1 MTVKN
6 KSKFQRTDIGRSKPK
21 KTKRKTLFIS
31 IIVILLLIS
40 SGIAY
45 TVLNTTHTNS
55 SAVKPK
61 KTSSSNGIVA
71 SSSVAIAPADVTE
84 DTGEAGWVKVKS
96 KKKLDKFTDLS
107 VQGVTI
113 YRANNPKVLK
123 TATAQIPG
131 TFMMSDIVA
140 KYPDSL
146 ILNTSGFDMNSGQIV
161 GFQVNNGQLFSN
173 WSNTAYGS
181 AAFIINKDGS
191 AKGYDLSTPADEILK
206 KGAQQSYGF
215 GSILIKDGA
224 VLPNDGSVNWMIHSY
239 IGNDADNNIYLIISD
254 TSVGYDGTMAAVA
267 NLNLQNLVVLDGGG
281 SSQMS
286 LNGQTIF
293 ASQDGRP
300 VADFIVLR

>member
-1 MTVKN
+1 MKN
-6 KSKFQRTDIGRSKPK
+6 KNQTKHNTSRNKPVSKKKNKLPLVLTFVALIIVMASVVFMLLHPK
-21 KTKRKTLFIS
+21 KTDSNAL
-31 IIVILLLIS
+31 
-40 SGIAY
+40 
-45 TVLNTTHTNS
+45 
-55 SAVKPK
+55 KPI
-61 KTSSSNGIVA
+61 KTSAKNAVVPPT
-71 SSSVAIAPADVTE
+71 SVSIAPAPEVE

-96 KKKLDKFTDLS
+96 KTKLDKFTDLS
-107 VQGVTI
+107 VPGVTI

-123 TATAQIPG
+123 TAAAQIPG

-146 ILNTSGFDMNSGQIV
+146 IMNTSGFDMNTGQIV
-161 GFQVNNGQLFSN
+161 GFQINNGQLFSN

-181 AAFIINKDGS
+181 AAFVINKDGS
-191 AKGYDLSTPADEILK
+191 ANGYDLTTPATDILN
-206 KGAQQSYGF
+206 KGGEQSYGF
-215 GSILIKDGA
+215 GSILIKDG
-224 VLPNDGSVNWMIHSY
+224 VTLPNDGSVNWMIHSY

-267 NLNLQNLVVLDGGG
+267 NLHLQNLVVLDGGG

>member
-1 MTVKN
+1 MKN
-6 KSKFQRTDIGRSKPK
+6 NTQGRRSASKQAKNTAKKKKTPLILTLIALLIVGAGVTYVLFQPK
-21 KTKRKTLFIS
+21 KID
-31 IIVILLLIS
+31 
-40 SGIAY
+40 
-45 TVLNTTHTNS
+45 S
-55 SAVKPK
+55 SATKPI
-61 KTSSSNGIVA
+61 KTKAPDAIVP
-71 SSSVAIAPADVTE
+71 STSVSIAPAPEVE

-96 KKKLDKFTDLS
+96 KTKLDKFTDLS

-123 TATAQIPG
+123 TAAAQLPG
-131 TFMMSDIVA
+131 TYMMADIVA

-146 ILNTSGFDMNSGQIV
+146 IMNTSGFDMNTGQIV
-161 GFQVNNGQLFSN
+161 GFQINNGQLFSN

-181 AAFIINKDGS
+181 AAFVINKDGS
-191 AKGYDLSTPADEILK
+191 ANGYDLTTPATDILA
-206 KGAQQSYGF
+206 KGGEQSYGF
-215 GSILIKDGA
+215 GSILIKDGV

-267 NLNLQNLVVLDGGG
+267 NLKLQNLVVLDGGG

>member
-21 KTKRKTLFIS
+21 KKKRKTLFIS
-31 IIVILLLIS
+31 IIVIPLLIS

-61 KTSSSNGIVA
+61 KTSSLNGIVA

-123 TATAQIPG
+123 TATAQITG
-131 TFMMSDIVA
+131 
-140 KYPDSL
+140 
-146 ILNTSGFDMNSGQIV
+146 
-161 GFQVNNGQLFSN
+161 
-173 WSNTAYGS
+173 
-181 AAFIINKDGS
+181 
-191 AKGYDLSTPADEILK
+191 
-206 KGAQQSYGF
+206 
-215 GSILIKDGA
+215 
-224 VLPNDGSVNWMIHSY
+224 H
-239 IGNDADNNIYLIISD
+239 
-254 TSVGYDGTMAAVA
+254 
-267 NLNLQNLVVLDGGG
+267 
-281 SSQMS
+281 
-286 LNGQTIF
+286 
-293 ASQDGRP
+293 R
-300 VADFIVLR
+300 

>member
-1 MTVKN
+1 MKN
-6 KSKFQRTDIGRSKPK
+6 KKTYKRSNTPLKQ
-21 KTKRKTLFIS
+21 KTRKRKFPFIL
-31 IIVILLLIS
+31 IILILLLIGAS
-40 SGIAY
+40 IFYLAFNSN
-45 TVLNTTHTNS
+45 NTDS
-55 SAVKPK
+55 SAQKPQ
-61 KTSSSNGIVA
+61 KTASSNGLVA
-71 SSSVAIAPADVTE
+71 SKSVKIAPADVTE
-84 DTGEAGWVKVKS
+84 DTGDAGWVKVKS
-96 KKKLDKFTDLS
+96 KTKLEKFTDLS

-123 TATAQIPG
+123 TATAQVPG
-131 TFMMSDIVA
+131 TFMMSDIIA

-181 AAFIINKDGS
+181 AAFVINKDGS
-191 AKGYDLSTPADEILK
+191 TKGYDLTTPADEIIK

-215 GSILIKDGA
+215 GSILIKDG
-224 VLPNDGSVNWMIHSY
+224 VILPNDGSVNWMIHSY

-254 TSVGYDGTMAAVA
+254 TSVGYNGTMAAVA
-267 NLNLQNLVVLDGGG
+267 NLNLKNLVVLDGGG

>member
-1 MTVKN
+1 MKN
-6 KSKFQRTDIGRSKPK
+6 NTQGRRSASKQSKKTTKKKKTPLILTFIALLIVGVGVTYVLLQPK
-21 KTKRKTLFIS
+21 KID
-31 IIVILLLIS
+31 
-40 SGIAY
+40 
-45 TVLNTTHTNS
+45 S
-55 SAVKPK
+55 SATKPI
-61 KTSSSNGIVA
+61 KTNA
-71 SSSVAIAPADVTE
+71 PDSVVPPTSVSIAPAPEVE

-96 KKKLDKFTDLS
+96 KTKLDKFTDLS

-123 TATAQIPG
+123 TAAAQLPG
-131 TFMMSDIVA
+131 TYMMADIIA

-146 ILNTSGFDMNSGQIV
+146 IMNTSGFDMNTGQIV
-161 GFQVNNGQLFSN
+161 GFQINNGQLFSN

-181 AAFIINKDGS
+181 AAFVINKDGS
-191 AKGYDLSTPADEILK
+191 ANGYDLNTPATDILA
-206 KGAQQSYGF
+206 KGGEQSYGF
-215 GSILIKDGA
+215 GSILIKDGV

-267 NLNLQNLVVLDGGG
+267 NLKLQNLVVLDGGG

>member
-1 MTVKN
+1 MKN
-6 KSKFQRTDIGRSKPK
+6 ENKYRRSNPSLKQTKQRKFPKIIILILLIVIACVIAFIFFNSK
-21 KTKRKTLFIS
+21 KTDHSTKNPNRT
-31 IIVILLLIS
+31 
-40 SGIAY
+40 
-45 TVLNTTHTNS
+45 S
-55 SAVKPK
+55 SA
-61 KTSSSNGIVA
+61 NGIV
-71 SSSVAIAPADVTE
+71 SSKSVSIAPADVKE
-84 DTGEAGWVKVKS
+84 ETGDSKWVQVKS
-96 KKKLDKFTDLS
+96 KQKLDKFTDMS
-107 VQGVTI
+107 VPGVTI

-123 TATAQIPG
+123 TANAQIPG

-140 KYPDSL
+140 KYPGSL
-146 ILNTSGFDMNSGQIV
+146 ILNTSGFDMATGQIV
-161 GFQVNNGQLFSN
+161 GFQVNNGKLFSN

-181 AAFIINKDGS
+181 AAFVINKDGS
-191 AKGYDLSTPADEILK
+191 ADGYDLTTPADTIIK

-215 GSILIKDGA
+215 GSILIKNGV

-267 NLNLQNLVVLDGGG
+267 NLHLQNLVVLDGGG

-300 VADFIVLR
+300 VADFIVLQ

>member
-1 MTVKN
+1 MTMKN
-6 KSKFQRTDIGRSKPK
+6 KKTYKRNDTAIKQNKAKKRKLPRIILVLILIVVAAGISYIFLSPNKTNHAVLKPSKTTSSDGIVPPK
-21 KTKRKTLFIS
+21 KVS
-31 IIVILLLIS
+31 
-40 SGIAY
+40 
-45 TVLNTTHTNS
+45 
-55 SAVKPK
+55 
-61 KTSSSNGIVA
+61 
-71 SSSVAIAPADVTE
+71 IAPADVTE
-84 DTGEAGWVKVKS
+84 ETGEAGWVKVKS
-96 KKKLDKFTDLS
+96 KQKLDKFTDLS
-107 VQGVTI
+107 VAGVTI

-146 ILNTSGFDMNSGQIV
+146 ILNTSGFDMATGQIV
-161 GFQVNNGQLFSN
+161 GFQINNGQLFSN

-181 AAFIINKDGS
+181 AAFVINKNGS
-191 AKGYDLSTPADEILK
+191 ADGYDLTTPANKILE

-215 GSILIKDGA
+215 GSLLIKDG
-224 VLPNDGSVNWMIHSY
+224 VTLPNDGSVNWMIHSY

>member
-1 MTVKN
+1 MKN
-6 KSKFQRTDIGRSKPK
+6 KKTYKRSNTPLKQ
-21 KTKRKTLFIS
+21 KTRKRKFPFIL
-31 IIVILLLIS
+31 IILILLLIGAS
-40 SGIAY
+40 IFYLAFNSNKID
-45 TVLNTTHTNS
+45 S
-55 SAVKPK
+55 SAQKPQ
-61 KTSSSNGIVA
+61 KTSSLNGIVA

-123 TATAQIPG
+123 TAAAQIPG

-140 KYPDSL
+140 QYPDSL
-146 ILNTSGFDMNSGQIV
+146 IMNTSGFDMNTGQIV
-161 GFQVNNGQLFSN
+161 GFQINNGQLFSN

-181 AAFIINKDGS
+181 ASFVINKNGS
-191 AKGYDLSTPADEILK
+191 ANGYDLTTPATEILE
-206 KGAQQSYGF
+206 KGGEQSYGF
-215 GSILIKDGA
+215 GSILIKDGV

-267 NLNLQNLVVLDGGG
+267 NLNIKNLVVLDGGG

>member
-1 MTVKN
+1 MKN
-6 KSKFQRTDIGRSKPK
+6 KKTYKRSDTPLKQNKKHKFPLIF
-21 KTKRKTLFIS
+21 TLL
-31 IIVILLLIS
+31 ILLVIGA
-40 SGIAY
+40 GIFYLVFSAKQ
-45 TVLNTTHTNS
+45 TASTTE
-55 SAVKPK
+55 KPE
-61 KTSSSNGIVA
+61 KTTSSNGLV
-71 SSSVAIAPADVTE
+71 SSKPVKIAPADVTE
-84 DTGEAGWVKVKS
+84 ETGEPGWVKVKS
-96 KKKLDKFTDLS
+96 KTKLEKFTDLS

-131 TFMMSDIVA
+131 TFMMSDIIA
-140 KYPDSL
+140 KYPDAL
-146 ILNTSGFDMNSGQIV
+146 ILNTSGFDMATGQIV
-161 GFQVNNGQLFSN
+161 GFQINNGQLFSN

-181 AAFIINKDGS
+181 AAFVINKNGS
-191 AKGYDLSTPADEILK
+191 ATGYDLTTPANTILE

-215 GSILIKDGA
+215 GSILIKDG
-224 VLPNDGSVNWMIHSY
+224 VTLPNDGSVNWMIHSY

-286 LNGQTIF
+286 LNGKTIF